1 MKKIFKVLPPVMMLA
16 LIGSA
21 IGLSLQHQSITMKAE
36 AYFQATGTY
45 NKVSTHE
52 SLQNGDTVLIA
63 STNSN
68 HVVSAC
74 GGNPGYIYGNDDAET
89 IQYSEDRNTITLTNT
104 YATEFTVV
112 INENGSYAFKS
123 TFAVNGFSFDVHT
136 GYISCFQHNEF
147 SNYRS
152 IERFL
157 WKVGHR
163 EGTPTDP
170 KSSWTL
176 TTDEYSGIIHAEN
189 VSDNDVHLAYYP
201 LNDEDML
208 YNGRNGFYLYKKIN
222 DVKYSATVTQDPGK
236 TSYNN
241 GDTIDLSGLII
252 EIDSNAY
259 DHPITVSYNGNEDKF
274 FFNENATAG
283 SGQNL
288 FVTYI
293 DGAIKVDFIVALT
306 VSDRGATYTK
316 VTSSLN
322 DYRGQYVI
330 ASDGND
336 SLHVDDDDY
345 PYYHAMDGYEGGDLE
360 AYIDGNVIK
369 FSSASLPFEGLIL
382 LEKIEGYYRMFVDNG
397 TRHYIHVD
405 SSTGELSVD
414 YDSLEYQ
421 DKGQTAPDNTPLEVV
436 FDTDHVYLKIANS
449 DKVLKRSGDFK
460 FTNGSGNVAYLFK
473 RQSLTAAE
481 ESALNNFLHSFVDD
495 TLICDYNGQTDDIN
509 LGNKWATLATKF
521 NALPVSAQGALANVT
536 YDHNQEN
543 ENSIKDLIDRYD
555 YIVSKYPSC
564 SDFMQRGST
573 FIANLQQRINIS
585 EISRD
590 FGSNNAAVVV
600 AIVCSLLAVS
610 CLALFIYRKKKLER

>member
-1 MKKIFKVLPPVMMLA
+1 MKKIFKIVPPMMMLA

-36 AYFQATGTY
+36 AYFQAAGTY
-45 NKVSTHE
+45 KKVSTHE
-52 SLQNGDTVLIA
+52 SLQDGDTVLIA

-74 GGNPGYIYGNDDAET
+74 GGNPGYIYGNNDNET
-89 IQYSEDRNTITLTNT
+89 IKYSEDRDTITLIDA

-112 INENGSYAFKS
+112 DNKNGTYAFKS

-136 GYISCFQHNEF
+136 GYISCFQHNEY

-152 IERFL
+152 IERFF

-176 TTDEYSGIIHAEN
+176 TTDEKHIIHAEN
-189 VSDNDVHLAYYP
+189 VSDNDVHLAYYT
-201 LNDEDML
+201 LNDKDML
-208 YNGRNGFYLYKKIN
+208 YNGLNGFYLYRKIN
-222 DVKYSATVTQDPGK
+222 DVKYNATVTQNPGK

-252 EIDSNAY
+252 EISSKDY
-259 DHPITVSYNGNEDKF
+259 EPIIVSYDGHEDNF

-293 DGAIKVDFIVALT
+293 DGTIKVDFIVALT

-330 ASDGND
+330 ACDGNG
-336 SLHVDDDDY
+336 SVHVDDDDY
-345 PYYHAMDGYEGGDLE
+345 PYYRAMDGYEGWDLE
-360 AYIDGNVIK
+360 AYIDGDVIK

-382 LEKIEGYYRMFVDNG
+382 LEKIEGSYRMFVDNG
-397 TRHYIHVD
+397 IRHYIYVD

-414 YDSLEYQ
+414 YDSSIYQ
-421 DKGQTAPDNTPLEVV
+421 DKGQTTPDETPLEVV
-436 FDTDHVYLKIANS
+436 FDTDHAYLRIANS
-449 DKVLKRSGDFK
+449 NKILKRSGGDFK
-460 FTNGSGNVAYLFK
+460 FTNESGSVAYLFK
-473 RQSLTAAE
+473 RPIREIDNEVSNLFDFIASLENVT
-481 ESALNNFLHSFVDD
+481 SSCNN
-495 TLICDYNGQTDDIN
+495 NGSNNITN
-509 LGNKWATLATKF
+509 SEWSSLANEF
-521 NALPVSAQGALANVT
+521 NALSTTVQGTLANVT
-536 YDHNQEN
+536 YVHNQEGKG
-543 ENSIKDLIDRYD
+543 SVKDLIDRYD
-555 YIVSKYPSC
+555 YIVTKYPERN
-564 SDFMQRGST
+564 DFMQRGSS
-573 FIANLQQRINIS
+573 FIEEFQQMANTT

-600 AIVCSLLAVS
+600 VIVCSILNIS
-610 CLALFIYRKKKLER
+610 CLAIFIFRKKKLENR